1 MALSVLITGVLL
13 LAIDGT
19 VLYLAVP
26 SLSRELEPTAEQL
39 LWIGEIYSLALAG
52 LLVIMG
58 TASDRVGRKRLLLIG
73 VAAFG
78 LSSLLAAFA
87 ATPETLIAARALLG
101 VSGAAIMPST
111 LALIRNIFTDPK
123 ERTRAI
129 AIWSAAFGGGSAIG
143 PLVGGLLLE
152 HFWWGSVFLVN
163 VPVMLVMLVAG
174 IVLLPESKN
183 PTPGRF
189 DVWSAVLSLATVTPL
204 VYAIKHTVASG
215 FDPVTAAC
223 LIGGLAAGY
232 LFVRR
237 QRRLENPLLDVELFR
252 IPAFSGAVIA
262 NVIAIFSL
270 TGLLFFFSQYL
281 QLARGYS
288 PLIAGIAEM
297 PSTLASIIVV
307 AFVGA
312 FVAKLGRGRAIS
324 LGLLMAAAG
333 LTFIAWAGGQD
344 SYLWLGI
351 GLALLGF
358 GVGLAM
364 TLTADV
370 VLSAAPPKK
379 AGSVSAITETAY
391 ELGIVL
397 GIAILGS
404 LVTGV
409 YRSRL
414 VLPGSLPTDVR
425 LRVEDSLASAMAVL
439 DARSPAALAAQEAFV
454 TAMQITSIVAA
465 ALTAIAAVVAWKLIP
480 SLRERESPGI
490 RTEGG
495 H

>member
-39 LWIGEIYSLALAG
+39 LWIGDIYSLALAG

-281 QLARGYS
+281 QLAGSRRCRPPS
-288 PLIAGIAEM
+288 PRSSSWRLSAR
-297 PSTLASIIVV
+297 SS
-307 AFVGA
+307 
-312 FVAKLGRGRAIS
+312 RS
-324 LGLLMAAAG
+324 SD
-333 LTFIAWAGGQD
+333 AGGRYRWAC
-344 SYLWLGI
+344 SWL
-351 GLALLGF
+351 
-358 GVGLAM
+358 
-364 TLTADV
+364 
-370 VLSAAPPKK
+370 
-379 AGSVSAITETAY
+379 
-391 ELGIVL
+391 
-397 GIAILGS
+397 
-404 LVTGV
+404 
-409 YRSRL
+409 
-414 VLPGSLPTDVR
+414 LPV
-425 LRVEDSLASAMAVL
+425 
-439 DARSPAALAAQEAFV
+439 
-454 TAMQITSIVAA
+454 
-465 ALTAIAAVVAWKLIP
+465 
-480 SLRERESPGI
+480 
-490 RTEGG
+490 
-495 H
+495 